1 MILEVWRFKDLCC
14 SQMFYCRKVN
24 LKKTEEKYN
33 LVVTSNSTLSLGPGY
48 PDDSD
53 DRKVAFQAIRQ
64 AFRNL

>member
-1 MILEVWRFKDLCC
+1 
-14 SQMFYCRKVN
+14 MFYCRKVN
-24 LKKTEEKYN
+24 LEKTEEKYN

-53 DRKVAFQAIRQ
+53 DRKVVFQAIRQ